1 MPGEATSALHPGL
14 IQEIFSMSKNLRQF
28 VAAVVTGLTF
38 AGFAAHVYAD
48 DASEQV
54 KQDCAAQATD
64 SGLQGDERTQF
75 IQQCIDEA
83 SQGQGDSK

>member
-1 MPGEATSALHPGL
+1 
-14 IQEIFSMSKNLRQF
+14 MSKNLRQF
-28 VAAVVTGLTF
+28 VAAMIAGLTF

-48 DASEQV
+48 AASEQV
-54 KQDCAAQATD
+54 QQDCAAQATD
-64 SGLQGDERTQF
+64 SGLQGDERAQF